1 MTPERRQ
8 RLIDVSIVLVL
19 LVGATGEVV
28 FPDTSS
34 ARSSRELL
42 HIALA
47 LLTVVP
53 LLWRRSHAIAATLI
67 VSLAWG
73 LDRALGFPDSITQ
86 MSLTI
91 GLYSIGRHA
100 VPRRALRAGTAIGVG
115 ILAWTGVGI
124 AVGSADLSV
133 FIMIL
138 FAVFLFAPLA
148 LGMQMRKGFEYRRE
162 LEARAAYL
170 LETREEL
177 ARAAVAEERSR
188 IAREL
193 HDVVAHEVNVMVVQ
207 AGAAR
212 RVLEREPE
220 KASEALLAIESAG
233 REAMVE
239 MRRLLGVLRP
249 DESDGDRTP
258 QPGLASLD
266 RLVEQ
271 IREAGLDV
279 ELEVNGTVRELSSGL
294 DLSAYRIV
302 QEALT
307 NSLKHAGPLA
317 TAKVSI
323 GYEETAL
330 RVEVTDDGRGAWP
343 AAVEKNGSGHGLVG
357 MRERVALFGGEIV
370 TGGRSGGGYRVSVK
384 LPLVGQ

>member
-1 MTPERRQ
+1 MTPRRRQ
-8 RLIDVSIVLVL
+8 TLIDVAIVFVL
-19 LVGATGEVV
+19 LLGATGEVV

-53 LLWRRSHAIAATLI
+53 LLWRRSHAIA
-67 VSLAWG
+67 VSLIIAVAWG
-73 LDRALGFPDSITQ
+73 VDRALGFPDSITQ
-86 MSLTI
+86 MSLSI
-91 GLYSIGRHA
+91 GMYSIGRHA
-100 VPRRALRAGTAIGVG
+100 VPRLAIQAGTAIGVA
-115 ILAWTGVGI
+115 ILAWTAVGI

-138 FAVFLFAPLA
+138 FGVFLFAPLA
-148 LGMQMRKGFEYRRE
+148 LGMQMRKGFEYRSE

-212 RVLEREPE
+212 RVMDREPE
-220 KASEALLAIESAG
+220 KATEALLAIEGAG

-249 DESDGDRTP
+249 EEADRETTP
-258 QPGLASLD
+258 QPGLANLD

-279 ELEVNGTVRELSSGL
+279 ELEVSGTVREVSSGL

-307 NSLKHAGPLA
+307 NSLKHAGPQA

-323 GYEETAL
+323 GYEESAL
-330 RVEVTDDGRGAWP
+330 LVEVTDDGRGAWP
-343 AAVEKNGSGHGLVG
+343 AAVDANGSGHGLVG

-370 TGGRSGGGYRVSVK
+370 AGGRSGGGYRVSVK
-384 LPLVGQ
+384 LPLVRR